1 MARVLQVLGWLLIVA
16 ATLLFVGAL
25 CLLLW
30 IPQVSAPALI
40 GAAVVP
46 AGLLLTLGG
55 LLLTKS
61 REAIDADE
69 KRSLFY
75 LESCHTAYE
84 EARNLLQGGNNDRAT
99 WIAAARA
106 LKHAKELA
114 TEIGTDAHRRA

>member
-25 CLLLW
+25 CLLLC

-61 REAIDADE
+61 REAIDARR
-69 KRSLFY
+69 KTLSFLPRIMPHGLRGGKKSL
-75 LESCHTAYE
+75 
-84 EARNLLQGGNNDRAT
+84 ARR
-99 WIAAARA
+99 
-106 LKHAKELA
+106 E
-114 TEIGTDAHRRA
+114 